1 MKKYMVIGYA
11 DGQTF
16 TMFAET
22 YSEAR
27 DKKFDIECGLGG
39 YAELYCRENLI
50 DGYELLE
57 A

>member
-22 YSEAR
+22 YPEAAQKR
-27 DKKFDIECGLGG
+27 MDIECGLGG
-39 YAELYCRENLI
+39 YAELYIRENPEN
-50 DGYELLE
+50 GYELLE